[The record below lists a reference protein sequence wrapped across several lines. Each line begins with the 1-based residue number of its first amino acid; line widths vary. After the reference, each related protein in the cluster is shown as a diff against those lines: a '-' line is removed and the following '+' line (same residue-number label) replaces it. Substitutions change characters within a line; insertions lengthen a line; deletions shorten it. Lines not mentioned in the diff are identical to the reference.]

1 MYSGLSEKEKI
12 KELEHQ
18 LEQMTINK
26 HRIVNKTRS
35 WNKLITQIIEKK
47 IDILSFCIGI
57 SLFIGYFLLN

>member
-1 MYSGLSEKEKI
+1 VYSGLSEKEKI

-26 HRIVNKTRS
+26 HRIVNKTSS